1 MSYIYPLL
9 DQVEQNIVIC
19 RARADQLFAD
29 AEGKAY
35 NYAQVGNGL
44 LATEGGHVGGQ
55 GSRFICK
62 SSHFLGYSRYT
73 LNIILLICLTL
84 PLPV

>member
-19 RARADQLFAD
+19 REDQLFAD
-29 AEGKAY
+29 PEGKAY
-35 NYAQVGNGL
+35 NYAQGSNGL
-44 LATEGGHVGGQ
+44 LATEGGHVGGH
-55 GSRFICK
+55 GSRFFCK